1 MHDFLCRGKPE
12 IPIIGYSLHI
22 WRYEV
27 RNPPELASSMIE
39 GSMIELK
46 NQDYILGS
54 TPSKTSLLQWFFLKV
69 SSGSIFLANFKD
81 RAKHRHGEISS
92 FRPKCWDLAFCR
104 ASAVSVP
111 TAFAALRQSPNVSCW
126 MRHAWTLMVA
136 WIGAKWPM
144 PLSSPVMTSPV
155 LKKLCQGHRAWTL
168 SWTRSYSSMR

>member
-12 IPIIGYSLHI
+12 MPIIGYSLHI

-39 GSMIELK
+39 GSMIEL
-46 NQDYILGS
+46 NCSD
-54 TPSKTSLLQWFFLKV
+54 FFSRSPAGLF
-69 SSGSIFLANFKD
+69 FLANFKD

-111 TAFAALRQSPNVSCW
+111 TAFAALRRSPNVSCW

-168 SWTRSYSSMR
+168 SWTRS